1 MTRLRLT
8 IPVLLQFGKKDQ
20 NGHPFARADYPLVSK
35 ERRVKPMSE
44 SEARKLTSEIDV
56 SKEKHWS
63 LLYVAKLRKAWMALG
78 YENFGEYVQ
87 AEFSIKRA
95 QAYNIIKAY
104 ELKIE
109 IEEYLGEVK
118 MPSVGSTAFAGV
130 GRDDA
135 ENVAKDIKK
144 ASKGG
149 NLDSQTAKDVL
160 KSHSKRAKAPSPPP
174 PSPEPEPF
182 VPVRKDDLPEQ
193 FTTLWDSITMLEEA
207 TSEVSLYSGFDVILQ
222 AYDRLFDLLNKLE
235 ENAEDFLSRHPEIA
249 DED

>member
-1 MTRLRLT
+1 M
-8 IPVLLQFGKKDQ
+8 
-20 NGHPFARADYPLVSK
+20 RADYPIVSK
-35 ERRVKPMSE
+35 DRRVKPMSE
-44 SEARKLTSEIDV
+44 AEARKLTSEIDV

-109 IEEYLGEVK
+109 IEEHLGEVK

-135 ENVAKDIKK
+135 ENVAKEIKK
-144 ASKGG
+144 ASKSG

-160 KSHSKRAKAPSPPP
+160 RSHSKRAKAPSPPP
-174 PSPEPEPF
+174 PPAPEPEPY
-182 VPVRKDDLPEQ
+182 VPVRKDDLPGQ
-193 FTTLWDSITMLEEA
+193 FTALWDSITMLEEA
-207 TSEVSLYSGFDVILQ
+207 TSEVALYSGFDVILQ

-249 DED
+249 EED